1 MINSLII
8 ICVQLN
14 EGMLHDETHHLT
26 VSFREWQRTFFES
39 VEAQCDDAALMNVA
53 ATEDDEKVVAQI
65 EKMETANTVLVRERR
80 NFDAWHTSRR
90 EEVNRNSTGG
100 VAMF

>member
-1 MINSLII
+1 
-8 ICVQLN
+8 
-14 EGMLHDETHHLT
+14 
-26 VSFREWQRTFFES
+26 
-39 VEAQCDDAALMNVA
+39 MNVA